1 MTIRLAFSLLI
12 MMATA
17 GGSAQSFPDFKV
29 EKIEKQVKEFQLDS
43 INLSTP
49 LDYYLSRAQIRMSGQ
64 FKNWE
69 EISSSKFDY
78 SADVP
83 DEFVDDDLRNYIL
96 TENID
101 FIVTYRDSVASIVTH
116 SDGEDMYMLN
126 NCWLENGQWV
136 NRGQGIADDLHDAE
150 KILSEQLPEALY
162 NLPRIA
168 VINDFPE
175 DVAPFLAYISEEKLS
190 PENFLLEMLKTH
202 RVVINGEYHRRQVSW
217 DMLKRLISL
226 PDFSE
231 TTGCIFMEVPSWHQS
246 TMDEF
251 MKNDTINTNLI
262 IQIFQDEQLN
272 GWWDRGEF
280 EFLCQLWEINKSLPN
295 YKKNQSDIG

>member
-12 MMATA
+12 MITTA

-49 LDYYLSRAQIRMSGQ
+49 LDYYLSRAQVRLSGK

-69 EISSSKFDY
+69 EISSSMFDY

-83 DEFVDDDLRNYIL
+83 DESVDDDLRNYIL
-96 TENID
+96 NENID
-101 FIVTYRDSVASIVTH
+101 YIVTYRDSVASIVTH
-116 SDGEDMYMLN
+116 SDGEDMVMLN
-126 NCWLENGQWV
+126 NCWLESGKWV
-136 NRGQGIADDLHDAE
+136 NRGQGIANDLHDAE
-150 KILSEQLPEALY
+150 KVLSEQLPEALY

-168 VINDFPE
+168 VINNFPE
-175 DVAPFLAYISEEKLS
+175 DVAPFLAYISEVELS
-190 PENFLLEMLKTH
+190 PEMFLLEMLKTH

-231 TTGCIFMEVPSWHQS
+231 TTG
-246 TMDEF
+246 
-251 MKNDTINTNLI
+251 
-262 IQIFQDEQLN
+262 
-272 GWWDRGEF
+272 
-280 EFLCQLWEINKSLPN
+280 
-295 YKKNQSDIG
+295 